1 MSYLRPS
8 DALKYVDSDS
18 KDYVYE
24 TNDANYKPYI
34 EDHGGISNEGL
45 VELCCRAIDSYY
57 DRKPI
62 KKYLMKKLAERL
74 NVKLR
79 DRPLTDEELFE
90 EFCKRLNLP

>member
-1 MSYLRPS
+1 MSYLRQS
-8 DALKYVDSDS
+8 DALKYVDSES

-24 TNDANYKPYI
+24 TVDADYKRYI

-45 VELCCRAIDSYY
+45 VELCCEAIDSYY
-57 DRKPI
+57 KKKPI

-79 DRPLTDEELFE
+79 ARPLTDEELFE
-90 EFCKRLNLP
+90 EFFKGMNLP